1 MFRDLVGDIV
11 VAGSKSITLTQR
23 QVVDLFY
30 AGLVTGAKY
39 CGQATDEPQLN
50 NLVNDIFNEV
60 ESFTYGKYRTQAKE
74 MIEKFGIEN
83 ARQRLRAIA
92 LDKLWRVDEASTC
105 FGVDLAK
112 FDSIDELV
120 NFTRALRNRGV
131 GFEVELHDKG
141 KSPDGPNRVK
151 TELVTSEPVNAAALS
166 GLFGGAPV
174 QDCRAPT
181 QDVPGSPGR
190 YDARYTSLNDLAEPA
205 PDSRYDQQSYKLPS
219 NPACKIP
226 NDLAEQTN
234 TADPREAEL
243 ASDTRF
249 ATRDGQSYTRA
260 ELVNRLHNLLGKFQ
274 N

>member
-11 VAGSKSITLTQR
+11 VAGGKNITLTQR

-30 AGLVTGAKY
+30 MGLLAGAKY
-39 CGQATDEPQLN
+39 CGQATDGLQLN

-60 ESFTYGKYRTQAKE
+60 ESFTYDKYRTQAKE

-92 LDKLWRVDEASTC
+92 LDKLWMVDEASTH
-105 FGVDLAK
+105 FGVDLSK
-112 FDSIDELV
+112 FDSIDEMV
-120 NFTRALRNRGV
+120 NLTRALRNRGV

-174 QDCRAPT
+174 QDCRTST
-181 QDVPGSPGR
+181 QDVQGSPGR
-190 YDARYTSLNDLAEPA
+190 YDARYTSLGGPAEPA
-205 PDSRYDQQSYKLPS
+205 PDSRYDPQSYKLPR
-219 NPACKIP
+219 
-226 NDLAEQTN
+226 DLAEQTN

-243 ASDTRF
+243 ARDTRF

-260 ELVNRLHNLLGKFQ
+260 ELTKRLHDLLSKFQ
-274 N
+274 GY